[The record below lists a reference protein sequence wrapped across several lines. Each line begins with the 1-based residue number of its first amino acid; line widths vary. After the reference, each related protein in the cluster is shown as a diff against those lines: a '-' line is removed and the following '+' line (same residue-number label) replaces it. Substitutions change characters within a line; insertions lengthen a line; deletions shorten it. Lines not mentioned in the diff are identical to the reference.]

1 MTFFRKHP
9 LFSVTLGLF
18 VLALLFLHRA
28 LFPPEGMALAGLDA
42 RSLFYPWWEFART
55 AVFSGQLPL
64 WDANSFSGYPFLSNP
79 QVGLFYPLNWPLLL
93 LPVRFALSWHVLVHL
108 VVAGLGMFLLVQH
121 LSGSRA
127 GAWLAALTLAFSGFA
142 AARVWAGHIGLI
154 ATDAWLPWLLLGT
167 AWSVQRRTVWAAVVA
182 GLPFALAILAG
193 HTTSLLYIGLAWGLF
208 GLYLLWNG
216 PGRWL
221 VVWQMAITAVLGL
234 LLAGVQLVPLAEFS
248 IVSSRAAEPS
258 FEFATAYSLP
268 PSHIIT
274 WLLPEF
280 FGEPS
285 RAGYWSVPA
294 FDELTYY
301 VGLLPLLGLAL
312 ALRKPSRLSWF
323 YLALVVVGFLL
334 ALGSYGFLYG
344 IFYDLLPPFRLARA
358 PGRAAFLLVFAL
370 PALLGEAVAQ
380 WERSALSQR
389 QANFVRWLV
398 GGTAVALLASLAATG
413 AVFAAQHP
421 TDTSGRLWHQL
432 GGWGWALVGITVGG
446 WLLARYFAET
456 DDRTKRWWLGG
467 LTLLLIADLWIFG
480 FKLVKVGSTA
490 VDPLW
495 LDAKQIIGE
504 TELRVLPWGIS
515 IFEQNGAM
523 QVGLAS
529 VFGYN
534 ALEVGANSA
543 FASSVPDPRS
553 TAYDILGAGTVVATA
568 PLQGVEEGERP
579 LRLLGNTERVW
590 VYQRGRTLPLARL
603 VTQAEIIP
611 DAAQA
616 IARVHQPDFDPA
628 TTAILEEQPDC
639 ALEGGDAA
647 GTAAVSER
655 SHGYW
660 QIQTDSPT
668 PALLIL
674 SETAYPGWRVFVDGV
689 EQDWQTAYTAVRA
702 TCVPAGDHVL
712 EWHYQPR
719 SYMVGGLLSLLGLIL
734 VGTAVLALKTSQ
746 KNQAVASSGPGKAKS
761 ES

>member
-1 MTFFRKHP
+1 MTNFFRNKP
-9 LFSVTLGLF
+9 TLSLTILFTL
-18 VLALLFLHRA
+18 LAALFLHRV
-28 LFPPEGMALAGLDA
+28 LFPAQGMALAGLDA

-55 AVFSGQLPL
+55 AVLSGHLPL
-64 WDANSFSGYPFLSNP
+64 WDASSFSGYPFLSNP
-79 QVGLFYPLNWPLLL
+79 QVALFYPLNWPLLL
-93 LPVRFALSWHVLVHL
+93 LPVRFGLSWHVLIHL
-108 VVAGLGMFLLVQH
+108 VVAGLGMFLLVRQ

-127 GAWLAALTLAFSGFA
+127 GAWLAALTFAFSGFMS
-142 AARVWAGHIGLI
+142 ARIWAGHIGLI
-154 ATDAWLPWLLLGT
+154 ATDVWLPWLLLGT
-167 AWSVQRRTVWAAVVA
+167 AWSVQRKSIWAAIIG
-182 GLPFALAILAG
+182 GLPLALAILAG

-208 GLYLLWNG
+208 ALYLLFTTPN
-216 PGRWL
+216 RWL
-221 VVWQMAITAVLGL
+221 VIRQMAIMTVLGF

-248 IVSSRAAEPS
+248 TVSSRAAEPT

-280 FGEPS
+280 FGEPT

-312 ALRKPSRLSWF
+312 ALRRPSKLGWF
-323 YLALVVVGFLL
+323 YLALIVLGFLL

-380 WERSALSQR
+380 WEQLEWTEK
-389 QANFVRWLV
+389 QAGFMRWLV

-421 TDTSGRLWHQL
+421 TETSGRLWHQL
-432 GGWGWALVGITVGG
+432 GGWGIAFLVVVVSG
-446 WLLARYFAET
+446 WLLVRYFAEP
-456 DDRTKRWWLGG
+456 DVIRKRYWLGG
-467 LTLLLIADLWIFG
+467 LTLLLVADLWVFG
-480 FKLVKVGSTA
+480 FKLVQVGGTA

-495 LDAKQIIGE
+495 TDAKQIIGE

-515 IFEQNGAM
+515 IFEQNGVA
-523 QVGLAS
+523 QVGLSS

-534 ALEVGANSA
+534 ALEVGANIA

-568 PLQGVEEGERP
+568 PLQGVEDGERP
-579 LRLLGNTERVW
+579 LQLLGNTDRVW

-611 DAAQA
+611 DAAVA
-616 IARVHQPDFDPA
+616 TARVHQPDFDPA
-628 TTAILEEQPDC
+628 TTAILESEPGC
-639 ALEGGDAA
+639 ALPGGVSE
-647 GTAAVSER
+647 GTAVISEKANGFW
-655 SHGYW
+655 H
-660 QIQTDSPT
+660 IQTDSPT

-689 EQDWQTAYTAVRA
+689 AQEWLTAYTAVRA
-702 TCVPAGDHVL
+702 TCVPAGEHTV
-712 EWHYQPR
+712 EWRYQPR
-719 SYMVGGLLSLLGLIL
+719 SYAIGGMLSLLGLIL
-734 VGTAVLALKTSQ
+734 VGTAVWRKL
-746 KNQAVASSGPGKAKS
+746 G
-761 ES
+761 